1 MFTQS
6 RAATSLFVAGILGIT
21 GCSQGNAV
29 NTAAPPPPPAVVLKP
44 GVPQTPEAAVK
55 AVLDGLKASK
65 PVVVWDAMTSSQQ
78 ASFNRFVR
86 DLASAPE
93 PEVWSRT
100 VTNLKKLVVLAQ
112 TKKEFLLKSPLIK
125 SIKQLKPEE
134 LKASWDP
141 GVKLLQ
147 TAMNSELVDQE
158 KMKNFD
164 GRAFLEGTGAQFMAQ
179 ARAFSH
185 SLKNDPLKQIDEWT
199 ATVTKGPDNTATARI
214 ETANSKEELIELPL
228 SVQDG
233 KWTSAH
239 FGLVQFLL
247 GQRLAP
253 LIKRM
258 GPYAQVE
265 WRDQYL
271 SDMRRLEKVLDQLQA
286 TKTADEFQTVVS
298 LQVLPFVLQK
308 TVELNQKT
316 KPLSQLEL
324 RSQGR
329 AKATALVVIKGDHFA
344 DEPGMLELAKL
355 FRKLASDAKGTT
367 AGPFAVGDSTIFFV
381 NPITDTDA
389 LAKMIH
395 VGKTTKVDVK
405 RNKIS
410 LELPDAPASDKATAD
425 AGGTPKPSTP

>member
-1 MFTQS
+1 M
-6 RAATSLFVAGILGIT
+6 
-21 GCSQGNAV
+21 
-29 NTAAPPPPPAVVLKP
+29 
-44 GVPQTPEAAVK
+44 
-55 AVLDGLKASK
+55 
-65 PVVVWDAMTSSQQ
+65 
-78 ASFNRFVR
+78 
-86 DLASAPE
+86 
-93 PEVWSRT
+93 
-100 VTNLKKLVVLAQ
+100 
-112 TKKEFLLKSPLIK
+112 
-125 SIKQLKPEE
+125 
-134 LKASWDP
+134 
-141 GVKLLQ
+141 
-147 TAMNSELVDQE
+147 
-158 KMKNFD
+158 
-164 GRAFLEGTGAQFMAQ
+164 
-179 ARAFSH
+179 
-185 SLKNDPLKQIDEWT
+185 
-199 ATVTKGPDNTATARI
+199 
-214 ETANSKEELIELPL
+214 
-228 SVQDG
+228 QDG
-233 KWTSAH
+233 KWTSDH

-253 LIKRM
+253 FVKRM

-410 LELPDAPASDKATAD
+410 LELPDDPASDKATAD

>member
-1 MFTQS
+1 
-6 RAATSLFVAGILGIT
+6 
-21 GCSQGNAV
+21 
-29 NTAAPPPPPAVVLKP
+29 
-44 GVPQTPEAAVK
+44 
-55 AVLDGLKASK
+55 
-65 PVVVWDAMTSSQQ
+65 
-78 ASFNRFVR
+78 
-86 DLASAPE
+86 
-93 PEVWSRT
+93 
-100 VTNLKKLVVLAQ
+100 
-112 TKKEFLLKSPLIK
+112 
-125 SIKQLKPEE
+125 
-134 LKASWDP
+134 
-141 GVKLLQ
+141 
-147 TAMNSELVDQE
+147 
-158 KMKNFD
+158 MKNFD

-179 ARAFSH
+179 ARAYSH

-214 ETANSKEELIELPL
+214 ETANSKEEVIELPL

-233 KWTSAH
+233 KWTSSH
-239 FGLVQFLL
+239 FVLVQFLL

-286 TKTADEFQTVVS
+286 AKTADEFQTVVS

-308 TVELNQKT
+308 TVEMNQKT
-316 KPLSQLEL
+316 KPISQLEF

-329 AKATALVVIKGDHFA
+329 AKATALVIIKGDHFA

-367 AGPFAVGDSTIFFV
+367 AGPFAVEDWTIFFV

-410 LELPDAPASDKATAD
+410 LELPAAPASDKATAD
-425 AGGTPKPSTP
+425 AGGTPKRSTP

>member
-1 MFTQS
+1 MFSQS
-6 RAATSLFVAGILGIT
+6 RTATSLFVAGILGIA

-44 GVPQTPEAAVK
+44 DVPQTPEAAVK

-65 PVVVWDAMTSSQQ
+65 PVVVWNAMTSNGQ
-78 ASFNRFVR
+78 AEFNRMVR
-86 DLASAPE
+86 EIAATPD

-125 SIKQLKPEE
+125 NIKQLKPEE

-147 TAMNSELVDQE
+147 IAISSELADQE

-164 GRAFLEGTGAQFMAQ
+164 GRAFLEGSGAQLMAQ
-179 ARAFSH
+179 ARVFSH
-185 SLKNDPLKQIDEWT
+185 SLKNDPLKQIDEWK
-199 ATVTKGPDNTATARI
+199 ATVQKTSDNGATAHI
-214 ETANSKEELIELPL
+214 EAGNPKRELIEIPL
-228 SVQDG
+228 NVQDG
-233 KWTSAH
+233 KWTSGH
-239 FGLVQFLL
+239 FGLLQFVLA
-247 GQRLAP
+247 QRLSP
-253 LIKRM
+253 YLQRM
-258 GPYAQVE
+258 GPYAQLE
-265 WRDQYL
+265 WKDQYL

-308 TVELNQKT
+308 TVEMSQKT

-324 RSQGR
+324 RSR
-329 AKATALVVIKGDHFA
+329 TRPKATALVVIKGDHFA

-355 FRKLASDAKGTT
+355 FRKLTTDAKGTT
-367 AGPFAVGDSTIFFV
+367 AGPFAVDDSTIFFV
-381 NPITDTDA
+381 SPITDTDA
-389 LAKMIH
+389 LAKMIQ
-395 VGKTTKVDVK
+395 VGKITKVDVK

-410 LELPDAPASDKATAD
+410 VELPADRASDKSTAD